1 MFKCQVLGKLFI
13 CLIISRWRSHF
24 YDHWCHP
31 VFLLIP
37 CIFSGTVVKNEK
49 HFPSFSY
56 GIPYNTTVAKD
67 PNDVFLLWV
76 WHQKLFHL
84 YTSSCNWNCFLI
96 HRYIYFPVSFLL
108 LILFLFKH
116 TNIIQIFK
124 FTSEKRGGKYAFCIN
139 WVNIHIYKSTF
150 LFVGMIDRYQQCDQH
165 STFHFFMYFSF
176 YFYTCVYK
184 HNLMFSSAFPVF
196 SATPDKFCID
206 EGLITS
212 WPTIINFMEIMRK
225 TWKLTFSDLA
235 LLLESCSSWPWTW
248 NMLKNQWLLR
258 N

>member
-1 MFKCQVLGKLFI
+1 MSLQLPLMFKCQVLWKLFI

-37 CIFSGTVVKNEK
+37 CIFSGTVAKNEK

-56 GIPYNTTVAKD
+56 GIPYNTTVTKD

-96 HRYIYFPVSFLL
+96 HRYIYFPVFFLL
-108 LILFLFKH
+108 LLLFLFKH

-139 WVNIHIYKSTF
+139 WVNIHIYKSACFICRNDRQIPTMWPTF
-150 LFVGMIDRYQQCDQH
+150 
-165 STFHFFMYFSF
+165 YFSF
-176 YFYTCVYK
+176 LYVFLILFLYTQLYVFKCISCF
-184 HNLMFSSAFPVF
+184 FSHFRQVLHGWRF
-196 SATPDKFCID
+196 D
-206 EGLITS
+206 
-212 WPTIINFMEIMRK
+212 NFMAHYYKFYGNHEENLK
-225 TWKLTFSDLA
+225 VKFAAGKL
-235 LLLESCSSWPWTW
+235 
-248 NMLKNQWLLR
+248 
-258 N
+258 